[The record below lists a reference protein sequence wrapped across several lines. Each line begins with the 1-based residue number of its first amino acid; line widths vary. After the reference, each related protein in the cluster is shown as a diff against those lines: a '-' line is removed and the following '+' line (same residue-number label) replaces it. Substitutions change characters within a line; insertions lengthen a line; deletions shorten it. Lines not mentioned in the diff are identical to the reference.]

1 MIPGLTRLALIAV
14 ALHAVSGVASAHSR
28 DLYWYGTYPG
38 RPHQERVFFDRNAI
52 GAVRDRFMAAQ
63 NQWDNI
69 TSRFQFVMYRDEL
82 DTDAPDRCAADQPR
96 KFDERASLIGYQHL
110 DGRGGHIADTG
121 TCTRASDG
129 RLEYFNTIV
138 DTADDIYFGR
148 GDAPDETADM
158 ASLAVHELG
167 HAAGWVFHYDDRQVR
182 DAANE
187 HMCRD
192 HDGQPSMCAHL
203 YPGTERWRNLEDHD
217 IHTHADA
224 YNR

>member
-1 MIPGLTRLALIAV
+1 MFATTDLAAGHSIDYY
-14 ALHAVSGVASAHSR
+14 AS
-28 DLYWYGTYPG
+28 GTYPG
-38 RPHQERVFFDRNAI
+38 RPHQERVFFDRNAT
-52 GAVRDRFMAAQ
+52 GAIRDRFIAAQ

-69 TSRFQFVMYRDEL
+69 TSRFQFVIYRDEL
-82 DTDAPDRCAADQPR
+82 DTDAPRRCAADQPR
-96 KFDERASLIGYQHL
+96 KFDERASLIGYQYL

-121 TCTRASDG
+121 TCSRASDG

-158 ASLAVHELG
+158 GSIAVHELG
-167 HAAGWVFHYDDRQVR
+167 HAAGWVYHYDDPEAR

-187 HMCRD
+187 SMCRD
-192 HDGQPSMCAHL
+192 HDGQPTMCAHL
-203 YPGTERWRNLEDHD
+203 YPGTERWRNLDDHD
-217 IHTHADA
+217 QHTHADA